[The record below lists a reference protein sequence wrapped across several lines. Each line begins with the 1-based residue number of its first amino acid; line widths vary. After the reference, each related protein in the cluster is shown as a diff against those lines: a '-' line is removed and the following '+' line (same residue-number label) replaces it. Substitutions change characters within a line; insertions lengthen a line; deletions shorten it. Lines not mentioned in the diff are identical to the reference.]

1 MALNGVFGNATKSKH
16 RVGIAEIE
24 ESCLIT
30 YYPMEMN
37 PKALLHRVSLCLLC
51 ASLFCSG
58 ASSQSWV
65 GNDSF
70 DGTVLN
76 SSKWSTTEEQLIDGV
91 ANFSKL
97 PGVVSYKNVSSSTAL
112 GFVRWKQALPLNES
126 WTVYVRTIP
135 NKRYFTGTSIDQ
147 LAEAVLIVYPSGGY
161 ISDKYF
167 SVANGI
173 TYEFNNVLPYIG
185 TDCKGTSASDGYNR
199 VNIRNDGM
207 FLKISYDSSSSTL
220 KAYYTADTG
229 SGTPGNGDTWIQ
241 PFKTAV
247 ITAWGASSLD
257 VAIGG
262 YSEGV
267 AVAEGIINLD
277 DFVIKPK
284 PYLNLQ
290 YIGTP
295 YYNGIETQASFSF
308 QSHEYVPGYLEY
320 RTDLSQGSWVIAG
333 AAFPGKDGLFNITLK
348 SLGNKTY
355 DWGNRLF
362 FQFKNP

>member
-1 MALNGVFGNATKSKH
+1 M
-16 RVGIAEIE
+16 GIAELGE
-24 ESCLIT
+24 LCLIIN
-30 YYPMEMN
+30 YPMEIN
-37 PKALLHRVSLCLLC
+37 PKAIFHRVNLCLLC
-51 ASLFCSG
+51 ASSFCSW
-58 ASSQSWV
+58 ALSQSWV

-97 PGVVSYKNVSSSTAL
+97 LGVVSYKNVSSSTAL

-135 NKRYFTGTSIDQ
+135 NQRYFTGTSIDQ
-147 LAEAVLIVYPSGGY
+147 LAEAVLIVCPSGGY
-161 ISDKYF
+161 NSDKFF

-199 VNIRNDGM
+199 VYISNYGM
-207 FLKISYDSSSSTL
+207 FLKISYDSSSRTL
-220 KAYYTADTG
+220 KAYYTSDIG
-229 SGTPGNGDTWIQ
+229 SSTPSNSDSWIQ

-284 PYLNLQ
+284 PYLTLQ

-308 QSHEYVPGYLEY
+308 QSHQYVPGYLEY
-320 RTDLSQGSWVIAG
+320 RTDLSQGSWVTAG
-333 AAFPGKDGLFNITLK
+333 TAFPGSDGSFSITLK

-355 DWGNRLF
+355 EWGNRLF

>member
-1 MALNGVFGNATKSKH
+1 L
-16 RVGIAEIE
+16 
-24 ESCLIT
+24 
-30 YYPMEMN
+30 
-37 PKALLHRVSLCLLC
+37 LLC
-51 ASLFCSG
+51 SK
-58 ASSQSWV
+58 ASSQIWTGS
-65 GNDSF
+65 DSF

-97 PGVVSYKNVSSSTAL
+97 LGVVSYKNVSSSTAL

-135 NKRYFTGTSIDQ
+135 NQRYFTGTSNEQ

-161 ISDKYF
+161 NSDEYF

-173 TYEFNNVLPYIG
+173 TWESDNVVPYIG
-185 TDCKGTSASDGYNR
+185 VDCKGTSASDGYTRQYISNR
-199 VNIRNDGM
+199 GM
-207 FLKISYDSSSSTL
+207 FLKISYDSSSRTL
-220 KAYYTADTG
+220 KAYYTADIG
-229 SGTPGNGDTWIQ
+229 SATPSNSDWWIQ

-284 PYLNLQ
+284 PYLTLQ
-290 YIGTP
+290 HIGTP
-295 YYNGIETQASFSF
+295 YYDGIETQASFSF
-308 QSHEYVPGYLEY
+308 QSHQYVPGYLEY
-320 RTDLSQGSWVIAG
+320 RTDLSQGSWVNAG
-333 AAFPGKDGLFNITLK
+333 AAFPGNDGSFSITLK
-348 SLGNKTY
+348 ALGNKT
-355 DWGNRLF
+355 DEWGNRLF

>member
-1 MALNGVFGNATKSKH
+1 MALLGYCGLVEWCYNKNQMGLYTASIFY
-16 RVGIAEIE
+16 R
-24 ESCLIT
+24 
-30 YYPMEMN
+30 MF
-37 PKALLHRVSLCLLC
+37 LCLLC
-51 ASLFCSG
+51 SLLLCSK
-58 ASSQSWV
+58 ASSQIWTGS
-65 GNDSF
+65 DSF

-97 PGVVSYKNVSSSTAL
+97 LGVVSYKNVSSSTAL

-135 NKRYFTGTSIDQ
+135 NQRYFTGTSNEQ

-161 ISDKYF
+161 NSDKYF

-173 TYEFNNVLPYIG
+173 TWESDNVVPYIG
-185 TDCKGTSASDGYNR
+185 VDCKGTSASDGYIRQYISNR
-199 VNIRNDGM
+199 GM
-207 FLKISYDSSSSTL
+207 FLKISYDSSSRTL
-220 KAYYTADTG
+220 KAYYTADIG
-229 SGTPGNGDTWIQ
+229 SATPSNSDRWIQ

-284 PYLNLQ
+284 PYLTLQ
-290 YIGTP
+290 HIGTP
-295 YYNGIETQASFSF
+295 YYDGIETQASFSF
-308 QSHEYVPGYLEY
+308 QSHQYVPGYLEY
-320 RTDLSQGSWVIAG
+320 RTDLSQGSWVNAG
-333 AAFPGKDGLFNITLK
+333 AAFPGNDGSFSITLK
-348 SLGNKTY
+348 ALGNKT
-355 DWGNRLF
+355 DEWGNRLF